1 MQCMW
6 YESAVGRSYTR
17 QENYGKALKEFHET
31 FKHFND
37 IAEDQF
43 DFHNYCLRK
52 TTLKAYV
59 GMLRMQ
65 ERLYSHKFYRRA
77 AKDSIRIY
85 MELYD
90 QKLKGEGEAKED
102 EDDNNK
108 EAEMSAAEKKKL
120 KHKKKRETKKDE
132 EKTGKTTT
140 TTSGKPKKVDD
151 DP

>member
-1 MQCMW
+1 MGDMQCMW
-6 YESAVGRSYTR
+6 YESAAGRSYCR
-17 QENYGKALKEFHET
+17 QKKYGKALKMFNET
-31 FKHFND
+31 FRHFND
-37 IAEDQF
+37 ISEDQF

-59 GMLRMQ
+59 AMLRMQ

-90 QKLKGEGEAKED
+90 QKLKGEGEDKEA

-108 EAEMSAAEKKKL
+108 GAGQEQGRSRLGAKQE
-120 KHKKKRETKKDE
+120 
-132 EKTGKTTT
+132 
-140 TTSGKPKKVDD
+140 
-151 DP
+151 